1 MCNVSLLCV
10 MSTLLMPDVSGCPG
24 HDICGESPGLGRC
37 WTTGRN
43 HGGLGLSRFGFGV
56 GRIGAWGT
64 GLRLFAVAMPV
75 SLNVGVLRMLACTQR
90 RSGAA
95 CAPVIRLNGWVPT
108 AWCQSVAQTN
118 SAAETVVVIPESGE
132 ASAAERY
139 SCAHR
144 QTMHFGHESSL
155 AGALFNLI
163 MPASPAPRTS
173 SPSELDM
180 RIRPEVTAA

>member
-1 MCNVSLLCV
+1 MYRGVPGMTFAGSL
-10 MSTLLMPDVSGCPG
+10 PG
-24 HDICGESPGLGRC
+24 SAGAGRPAGI
-37 WTTGRN
+37 T
-43 HGGLGLSRFGFGV
+43 GGLGLSRVGFGV

-75 SLNVGVLRMLACTQR
+75 SLNVGVLRMLACTRR

-95 CAPVIRLNGWVPT
+95 CAPVIRFNGWVPT